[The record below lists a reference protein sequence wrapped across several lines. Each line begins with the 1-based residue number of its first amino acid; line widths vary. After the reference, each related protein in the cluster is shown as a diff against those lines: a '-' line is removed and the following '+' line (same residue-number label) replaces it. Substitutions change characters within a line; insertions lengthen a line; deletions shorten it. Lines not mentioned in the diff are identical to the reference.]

1 MPKKSA
7 KTAPNRAA
15 KSAARGARTV
25 KPAAKTAKT
34 DFVGLELA
42 YTTTPRILE
51 DLGREFGLSI
61 GRISQ
66 LAKERGWK
74 RGALADRV
82 RAQAAA
88 KVAAKE
94 AHDAQVQAGTEA
106 AIEVSAVLMADTIL
120 RERRDVGRLIRVANL
135 LMDQVEAAA
144 TRAVGAKKPKTG
156 EAAPD
161 PLGVQVDNLRKLGT
175 TMNQLI
181 TLERDVMNI
190 HGWTP
195 IDPAKGVA
203 EAINSGVDALKARF
217 AEIDRKHGA
226 RA

>member
-1 MPKKSA
+1 MPGMSKQNA
-7 KTAPNRAA
+7 KPDPRRLAP
-15 KSAARGARTV
+15 T
-25 KPAAKTAKT
+25 KPKHTPRKET
-34 DFVGLELA
+34 DWVGVELA
-42 YTTTPRILE
+42 YTTSSRTLE
-51 DLGREFGLSI
+51 EIGKEFGVTK

-66 LAKERGWK
+66 KATEMGWK

-94 AHDAQVQAGTEA
+94 AHDAKVQAGTEA

-135 LMDQVEAAA
+135 LMDQVENAA
-144 TRAVGAKKPKTG
+144 TRAASMRKPKRG

-195 IDPAKGVA
+195 IDPAKGVQ

-217 AEIDRKHGA
+217 AEIERKHGA